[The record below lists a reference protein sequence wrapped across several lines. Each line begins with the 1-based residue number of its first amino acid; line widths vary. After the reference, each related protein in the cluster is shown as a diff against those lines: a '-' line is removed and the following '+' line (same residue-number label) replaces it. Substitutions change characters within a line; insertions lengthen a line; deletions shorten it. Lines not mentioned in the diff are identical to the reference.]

1 MYSICYTRP
10 DTVFMLTVCFTKS
23 GVSSQLVKKTFI
35 WEWYLF
41 SDQVEKVRY
50 SLLKSNN
57 IRYNTLGCWVFAT
70 EDSSTKC
77 LMFQVSFF
85 FHKILQTSLQKPF
98 QFVFLLRFKITK
110 MKIKS
115 FKCPKSIKIIK
126 KKIIYLE
133 HQTLGIYLS
142 HRPSNPYNIL

>member
-1 MYSICYTRP
+1 
-10 DTVFMLTVCFTKS
+10 MLTVCFTKS

-50 SLLKSNN
+50 RLLKSNN
-57 IRYNTLGCWVFAT
+57 IRCNTLGCWVFAT

-85 FHKILQTSLQKPF
+85 FHKILQFFLQKQF
-98 QFVFLLRFKITK
+98 QFNFFCKIT
-110 MKIKS
+110 KIKS
-115 FKCPKSIKIIK
+115 FEFTKVY
-126 KKIIYLE
+126 KKIMKKNLE
-133 HQTLGIYLS
+133 CHQTLGWRVLCPIGPANQ
-142 HRPSNPYNIL
+142 RIIL